1 MKLTTV
7 RFGEI
12 DIDESRIFD
21 FVLPLIGFD
30 MLKKFVILEPNK
42 DQMASICR
50 RSGTGVSYYISF
62 KFEF

>member
-42 DQMASICR
+42 ETLFKWLQSVEDLSLIH
-50 RSGTGVSYYISF
+50 IS
-62 KFEF
+62 EPTRH

>member
-42 DQMASICR
+42 E
-50 RSGTGVSYYISF
+50 TLF
-62 KFEF
+62 KWLQSVEIRDWRFLLYQFQI